1 MTSIEAS
8 PHSLDLSRTRALV
21 FDHLYDGVI
30 VTTPDGVITD
40 WNAGAERMFGWS
52 RDEVIGLTPAILH
65 RPQEAPVLTDSINAA
80 AVRHGRWVGEI
91 TFVRKDGT
99 LGRCQTVTVPLVDDD
114 GRVGLTV
121 GVNREIT
128 SRPAVEETLASERLL
143 LRTLLDAI
151 PDPIFFKDRQGRH
164 LIMNEA
170 NRRLFGF
177 SEEDI
182 GKTAF
187 ELPLDPEHAA
197 LYAAMD
203 EAVMSSGQPIIN
215 REEPFTS
222 IDGRSGWFLTSKFP
236 LRNAAGRITG
246 LIGIAHDITA
256 LKEATEEMARMRQRL
271 ADHVDNSPLAVVEWG
286 PEGHV
291 ERWMGQAEQIF
302 GWTAAEALGKTANE
316 LGIVHPDDLPAVRN
330 VTRELLE
337 GDVRHNVSRN
347 RNISKTGRTLHCVWN
362 NSVLRDSTGRA
373 VSILSLAAD
382 VTERVTAETAARDA
396 EAARATIE
404 RKLLETQKLESLGL
418 LAGGI
423 AHDFNNLLTGI
434 LGHTSLML
442 AELPAGSPDRDH
454 ATHIETIA
462 TRAADLCKQMLA
474 YSGKGRF
481 AVERVDLNDLVEDTA
496 RLLAVS
502 ISKKAA
508 LDFRLHRPIPELLA
522 DATQLRQV
530 IMNLVINASES
541 LGDHGGTI
549 ELASSLIHADRAYF
563 TGAVLSPDLPEGDY
577 VCLEVIDNGCGM
589 ESEVQARIFDPFFT
603 TKFTGRGLGLAA
615 VHGIV
620 RSHGGAL
627 RVESTV
633 GRGTTFRLLF
643 PCAPGVRT
651 RTGAPTV
658 APPTWHPGGRVLV
671 VDDEPIVRR
680 ITARLLES
688 LGFEVLLAADG
699 IEAGNVF
706 EREHGN
712 FTFVMLDLTMPR
724 LDGEE
729 TFHALHRL
737 HPDTRVFLM
746 SGFDETEA
754 MTRFAGLG
762 LAGFIQKPFTL
773 GVLREKVKQVLA

>member
-1 MTSIEAS
+1 MNVEAS

-40 WNAGAERMFGWS
+40 WNAGAERMFGWA
-52 RDEVIGLTPAILH
+52 RDEVLGLTPAILH
-65 RPQEAPVLTDSINAA
+65 RPHEAPVLTDSINAA
-80 AVRHGRWVGEI
+80 AIRDGRWVGEI
-91 TFVRKDGT
+91 TFIRKDGT
-99 LGRCQTVTVPLVDDD
+99 IGRCQTVTVPLLDED
-114 GRVGLTV
+114 GHVGLTV

-128 SRPAVEETLASERLL
+128 SRPAAEEGLASERLL
-143 LRTLLDAI
+143 LRTLLDAL

-187 ELPLDPEHAA
+187 ELPLDPEHAQ
-197 LYAAMD
+197 LYTTMD
-203 EAVMSSGQPIIN
+203 EAVMSSGEPIVN

-222 IDGRSGWFLTSKFP
+222 ADGQSGWFLTSKFP

-271 ADHVDNSPLAVVEWG
+271 ADHVDNSPLAVVEWSPDG
-286 PEGHV
+286 RI
-291 ERWMGQAEQIF
+291 ERWMGQAEAIF
-302 GWTAAEALGKTANE
+302 GWGAAEALGKTAKE
-316 LGIVHPDDLPAVRN
+316 LCLVHPDDLPAVRQIS
-330 VTRELLE
+330 RELLE
-337 GDVRHNVSRN
+337 GGVHRNVSRN
-347 RNISKTGRTLHCVWN
+347 RNLTRTGTLLHCVWN
-362 NSVLRDSTGRA
+362 NSVLRDSTGRP

-382 VTERVTAETAARDA
+382 VTERVAAETSAREADAARIA
-396 EAARATIE
+396 IE

-442 AELPAGSPDRDH
+442 AELPAGSPDREH
-454 ATHIETIA
+454 ASHIETIA

-481 AVERVDLNDLVEDTA
+481 SVERVDLNDLVEDTA

-502 ISKKAA
+502 VSKKAA
-508 LDFRLHRPIPELLA
+508 LEFRLERPLPELLA

-530 IMNLVINASES
+530 VMNLVINASEA
-541 LGDHGGTI
+541 LGDYGGTI
-549 ELASSLIHADRAYF
+549 ELATSLVHADRNYF
-563 TGAVLSPDLPEGDY
+563 TSAVLSPDLPEGDY

-589 ESEVQARIFDPFFT
+589 DPEVQARIFDPFFT

-627 RVESTV
+627 RVESTL

-643 PCAPGVRT
+643 PCAPGT
-651 RTGAPTV
+651 RTQREETAAANPV
-658 APPTWHPGGRVLV
+658 WRPGGRVLV

-680 ITARLLES
+680 ITSRLLES
-688 LGFEVLLAADG
+688 LGFEVILATDG
-699 IEAGNVF
+699 IEAGDIF
-706 EREHGN
+706 EREHGD
-712 FTFVMLDLTMPR
+712 FAFVMLDLTMPR

-729 TFHALHRL
+729 TFHALHCL
-737 HPDTRVFLM
+737 NPDTRVLLM
-746 SGFDETEA
+746 SGYDETEA